1 MVKKSSFWIF
11 KILFLSLAFYFLY
24 QKLESIDVSNL
35 KWRGHANT
43 WISIT
48 GFLAAWAANLLLDA
62 KAWQRV
68 QSILHGISLKTALIH
83 NLKCYGLAFISPLNS
98 GEIAGRYII
107 QENPYDRKKA
117 LFLTFWTHA
126 PKLFSKA
133 LLSFL
138 ILAIM
143 LPLNGSS
150 LGYSLVLVLLF
161 TLSLFIYL
169 RLESLLSY
177 FNEKQIWRRPV
188 KDYMVKGKP
197 EVQDKL
203 LVLCLNG
210 LRFLLFSS
218 QLALVILSFKPE
230 VISWELYWSIPLYYF
245 ISALIPSYTGFD
257 FIIKGTLALYFF
269 ELFEADALTFTLAG
283 TVVWF
288 FNWAMPAITGLSV
301 LKKIEMDRF
310 TKRLS

>member
-24 QKLESIDVSNL
+24 QKLESIEISNL
-35 KWRGHANT
+35 NWRGHANT
-43 WISIT
+43 WIAII

-68 QSILHGISLKTALIH
+68 QSILHRISLKTALIH

-150 LGYSLVLVLLF
+150 LGYSLALVLLF

-203 LVLCLNG
+203 LVLSLNG

-310 TKRLS
+310 TKRLG